1 MSRTPLGV
9 YADLVASR
17 EMGLKSFS
25 FRPCPLGIWNLSR
38 NKVEPAQAL
47 GWEIAFL
54 VPFLG
59 IYSNGLV
66 LLRISL
72 NINNENTS
80 IRVEGT
86 RLDAAAPL

>member
-1 MSRTPLGV
+1 MIVRMSRTPLGG
-9 YADLVASR
+9 YTDSAASR
-17 EMGLKSFS
+17 EMGLKFFLQTMFS
-25 FRPCPLGIWNLSR
+25 SAMGPVQVPRAGNRISR
-38 NKVEPAQAL
+38 AVSKN
-47 GWEIAFL
+47 
-54 VPFLG
+54 
-59 IYSNGLV
+59 YSTGLV